1 MGPATASVTVTVHRT
16 ACVDVYSLPLQLLL
30 RRLGA
35 QPTAQAP
42 VAVVT
47 EDKPLG
53 TVTAV
58 NRTARQAGVRTGMRY
73 AAALAMASNLQ
84 AGTVPEEEIGS
95 GIAGIEEVLHRFTP
109 VVEPASLSDGDLAEA
124 GVFWLSIGG
133 LRRHYRSVDALARTV
148 VAALQDEG
156 FYCSVVAGFSRF
168 GTYALAKELASRRQP
183 YTVVADAES
192 ERQRAR
198 ELAIEH
204 LPLAPEARDV
214 LERLDVLTV
223 GDFLELPFAELLR
236 RFGPEVGKVFAFASG
251 ELDLP
256 VQGVAQLE
264 KLTRRR
270 RLQAR
275 ETYCERLCRHCT
287 DLLASLLA
295 ELTQRDS
302 ALVEL
307 EIGLLL
313 ENGHH
318 HSESIRPAIPT
329 LRADR
334 LEELIQL
341 RLGVLT
347 LEDAV
352 EAISLD
358 VLHTPLV
365 TGQSE
370 LFHQGGRDLSGGAEA
385 FARIRAEFG
394 NSVIVQAILQSSHL
408 PEGQFSWE
416 PMLVPSAPTPAPAS
430 AAGSPH
436 AHPTHHMV
444 RRMLAS
450 PLPVSPPDTGRRRMW
465 GPFLVSGGWWGETND
480 RAYYFA
486 LTDEGDLQ
494 WLFRERGSGRWYLQG
509 WVE

>member
-1 MGPATASVTVTVHRT
+1 MHRT

-30 RRLGA
+30 RRLGS

-53 TVTAV
+53 TVTAI
-58 NRTARQAGVRTGMRY
+58 NRAARQAGVRTGMRY
-73 AAALAMASNLQ
+73 AAALAMASNLH

-109 VVEPASLSDGDLAEA
+109 VVEPASVSDGDLAEA

-133 LRRHYRSVDALARTV
+133 LRRHYRSVDTLARKV
-148 VAALQDEG
+148 VAALQDQG

-168 GTYALAKELASRRQP
+168 GTYALAKELASRRRP

-192 ERQRAR
+192 ERERAR
-198 ELAIEH
+198 AVAIEH
-204 LPLAPEARDV
+204 LPLAPEVRGV
-214 LERLDVLTV
+214 LERLDALTV
-223 GDFLELPFAELLR
+223 GDFLQLPFAELLR

-251 ELDLP
+251 DLDLP

-264 KLTRRR
+264 QLSRRR

-275 ETYCERLCRHCT
+275 ETDCERLCRHCAE
-287 DLLASLLA
+287 LLASLLA
-295 ELTQRDS
+295 ELSQRDS

-307 EIGLLL
+307 AIGLLL
-313 ENGHH
+313 ENGHS

-341 RLGVLT
+341 RLGSLT

-352 EAISLD
+352 EEISLD

-370 LFHQGGRDLSGGAEA
+370 LFHHGGRDLSGGAEA

-394 NSVIVQAILQSSHL
+394 NSVIVQAIPQSSHL
-408 PEGQFSWE
+408 PERQFSWE
-416 PMLVPSAPTPAPAS
+416 PMLVPSAPVPPTAAAPNAPAT
-430 AAGSPH
+430 H
-436 AHPTHHMV
+436 HPPHMV

-450 PLPVSPPDTGRRRMW
+450 PLPISSPDIRRQRMW
-465 GPFLVSGGWWGETND
+465 GPFLVSNGWWEQTGND

-486 LTDEGDLQ
+486 TTEEGELQ
-494 WLFRERGSGRWYLQG
+494 WLFRERVSGRWYLQG